1 MEDVVI
7 VSAKRTPIGSFLGT
21 LADIPAPRLG
31 AIAIKA
37 AIKEAGIDPQEV
49 QECIMGEVLTSGV
62 GQAPARQAAIYA
74 GLPKSTQCMTIN
86 KVCGSGLKAVMLA
99 HNEIKLNLADI
110 IVAGGQ
116 ENMSQA
122 PYILK
127 AARDGLRLGHKEF
140 MDSMILD
147 GLWDP
152 YDDMHMGSCAELCA
166 SKKEHTR
173 QAQDAFA
180 IESYKRANKAQ
191 KEGFFDNE
199 IAEVPTEKKKQTIT
213 VKMDEEPQRVQFEK
227 IPKLRPAFEKAGS
240 ITAANASKINDGAA
254 ALVLMS
260 GKLAEKKGIKPIAKI
275 LSQASF
281 AMDPKWF
288 TLAPTG
294 AIKKALEIAQLKPSD
309 IDLWEINEAFATQ
322 TMAVMEDI
330 GIPENRL
337 NINGG
342 AIALGH
348 PIGASGARILTTLLH
363 ALQRQKHRRGSALRG
378 PALRGPALRGPALRG
393 LASLCIGGGEGSALI
408 VESM

>member
-1 MEDVVI
+1 MKKANYEEGRGLKLMEDVVI
-7 VSAKRTPIGSFLGT
+7 VSAKRTPIGSFLGV
-21 LADIPAPRLG
+21 LADVPAPKLG

-74 GLPKSTQCMTIN
+74 GLPTSTQCMTIN

-99 HNEIKLNLADI
+99 HNAIKLNLADI
-110 IVAGGQ
+110 VVAGGQ

-127 AARDGLRLGHKEF
+127 AARLGLRLGHKGL

-152 YDDMHMGSCAELCA
+152 YDNMHMGSCAELCA
-166 SKKEHTR
+166 SKKKHTR

-180 IESYKRANKAQ
+180 IESYKRANNAQ
-191 KEGFFDNE
+191 KQGFFDNE
-199 IAEVPTEKKKQTIT
+199 IIEVQTEKNKKTVTIKT
-213 VKMDEEPQRVQFEK
+213 DEEPQRVQFEK
-227 IPKLRPAFEKAGS
+227 IPKLRPVFEKDGS
-240 ITAANASKINDGAA
+240 VTAANASKVNDGAS

-260 GKLAEKKGIKPIAKI
+260 SRLARKKGIRPMAKI

-281 AMDPKWF
+281 AMEPKWF

-294 AIKKALEIAQLKPSD
+294 AIKKALEMAQLKSSD
-309 IDLWEINEAFATQ
+309 IGLWEINEAFATQ

-330 GIPENRL
+330 GIPPDRL

-363 ALQRQKHRRGSALRG
+363 SMERQKCK
-378 PALRGPALRGPALRG
+378 RG

-408 VESM
+408 VERV

>member
-21 LADIPAPRLG
+21 FTDIPAPKLG

-74 GLPKSTQCMTIN
+74 GLPTSTQCMTIN

-122 PYILK
+122 PYILN
-127 AARDGLRLGHKEF
+127 AARGGLRLGHKEF

-152 YDDMHMGSCAELCA
+152 YNDMHMGSCAELCA

-173 QAQDAFA
+173 QAQDNFA

-199 IAEVPTEKKKQTIT
+199 IVEVPTKKKKETIT

-227 IPKLRPAFEKAGS
+227 IPKLRPVFEKNDSSTTGS

-260 GKLAEKKGIKPIAKI
+260 SKLAEKKGIKPMAKI

-294 AIKKALEIAQLKPSD
+294 AIKKALDLAQLKPSD

-348 PIGASGARILTTLLH
+348 PIGASGTRILTTLLH
-363 ALQRQKHRRGSALRG
+363 ALQRQKCNRGV
-378 PALRGPALRGPALRG
+378 
-393 LASLCIGGGEGSALI
+393 ASLCIGGGEGSALI

>member
-1 MEDVVI
+1 MEDVII

-21 LADIPAPRLG
+21 LADVPAPKLG

-37 AIKEAGIDPQEV
+37 ALHEAEV
-49 QECIMGEVLTSGV
+49 NPEQVDECIIGEVLTSGV
-62 GQAPARQAAIYA
+62 GQAPARQAAIYG
-74 GLPKSTQCMTIN
+74 GLPTSTQCMTIN

-99 HNEIKLNLADI
+99 HNEIKLRLADI
-110 IVAGGQ
+110 IVVGGQ

-127 AARDGLRLGHKEF
+127 TARNGLRLGHKEI

-152 YDDMHMGSCAELCA
+152 YDNMHMGNCAELCA
-166 SKKEHTR
+166 NKKEHTR
-173 QAQDAFA
+173 DAQDEFA
-180 IESYKRANKAQ
+180 IESYKRAHKAQ
-191 KEGFFDNE
+191 KEGLFDNE
-199 IAEVPTEKKKQTIT
+199 IVEVQTEQNRKPIT
-213 VKMDEEPQRVQFEK
+213 VTMDEEPQKAQFEK
-227 IPKLRPAFEKAGS
+227 IPKLRPAFEKDGS
-240 ITAANASKINDGAA
+240 VTAANASKINDGAA

-260 GKLAEKKGIKPIAKI
+260 LKEAQKQGIKPMAKI

-288 TLAPTG
+288 TLAPAG
-294 AIKKALEIAQLKPSD
+294 AIKKALEMANLKVAD

-322 TMAVMEDI
+322 TMAVMEEI
-330 GIPENRL
+330 GIPHNRL
-337 NINGG
+337 NIHGG

-363 ALQRQKHRRGSALRG
+363 AMQKQKCK
-378 PALRGPALRGPALRG
+378 RG
-393 LASLCIGGGEGSALI
+393 LVSLCIGGGEGSALI
-408 VESM
+408 VESL

>member
-21 LADIPAPRLG
+21 LADVPAPKLG

-37 AIKEAGIDPQEV
+37 AIKEARIDSEQV

-74 GLPKSTQCMTIN
+74 GLPISTQCMTIN

-99 HNEIKLNLADI
+99 HNEIKLNLADV

-127 AARDGLRLGHKEF
+127 AAREGLRLGHKEV

-152 YDDMHMGSCAELCA
+152 YDNMHMGSCAELCA
-166 SKKEHTR
+166 KKKEHTR
-173 QAQDAFA
+173 DAQDAFA
-180 IESYKRANKAQ
+180 IESYKRANHAQ
-191 KEGFFDNE
+191 EQGFFDSE
-199 IAEVPTEKKKQTIT
+199 IAEVSTEKKRKIVT
-213 VKMDEEPQRVQFEK
+213 VKMDEEPQKAQFEK
-227 IPKLRPAFEKAGS
+227 IPKLRPAFEKDGS
-240 ITAANASKINDGAA
+240 VTAANASKINDGAA

-260 GKLAEKKGIKPIAKI
+260 SKSAQKQGIKPMAKI

-294 AIKKALEIAQLKPSD
+294 AIQKALEKAQLKASD

-322 TMAVMEDI
+322 AMAVIEEI
-330 GIPENRL
+330 GIPANRL

-348 PIGASGARILTTLLH
+348 PIGASGARILSTLLY
-363 ALQRQKHRRGSALRG
+363 AMQRQKCK
-378 PALRGPALRGPALRG
+378 RG

-408 VESM
+408 VERI

>member
-21 LADIPAPRLG
+21 LADIPAPKLG

-37 AIKEAGIDPQEV
+37 AIEEAGIDPQEV

-74 GLPKSTQCMTIN
+74 GLPISTQCMTIN

-99 HNEIKLNLADI
+99 HNEIQLNLADI

-127 AARDGLRLGHKEF
+127 TARTGLRLGHKEL

-152 YDDMHMGSCAELCA
+152 YDNMHMGSCAELCA
-166 SKKEHTR
+166 KKKEHTR
-173 QAQDAFA
+173 DAQDDFA

-199 IAEVPTEKKKQTIT
+199 IVGVPTEKNKKTVI

-227 IPKLRPAFEKAGS
+227 ISKLRPAFEKDGS
-240 ITAANASKINDGAA
+240 ITAANASKINDGAS

-260 GKLAEKKGIKPIAKI
+260 SKSAQKHGIKPMAKI

-294 AIKKALEIAQLKPSD
+294 AIQKALKRAQLKASD

-322 TMAVMEDI
+322 AMAVVEDI
-330 GIPENRL
+330 GIPANRL

-348 PIGASGARILTTLLH
+348 PISASGARILTTLLH
-363 ALQRQKHRRGSALRG
+363 AMQRQECK
-378 PALRGPALRGPALRG
+378 RG

-408 VESM
+408 VESMSS

>member
-21 LADIPAPRLG
+21 LADIPAPKLG

-37 AIKEAGIDPQEV
+37 AIEEAGIDPQQV

-74 GLPKSTQCMTIN
+74 GLPISTQCMTIN

-127 AARDGLRLGHKEF
+127 TARTGLRLGHKEL

-152 YDDMHMGSCAELCA
+152 YDNMHMGSCAELCA
-166 SKKEHTR
+166 KKKEHTR
-173 QAQDAFA
+173 DVQDDFA

-199 IAEVPTEKKKQTIT
+199 IVGVPTEKNKKTVI

-227 IPKLRPAFEKAGS
+227 ISKLRPAFEKDGS
-240 ITAANASKINDGAA
+240 ITAANASKINDGAS

-260 GKLAEKKGIKPIAKI
+260 SKSAQKYGIKPMAKI

-294 AIKKALEIAQLKPSD
+294 AIQKALKRAQLKASD

-322 TMAVMEDI
+322 AMAVVEDI
-330 GIPENRL
+330 GIPANRL

-363 ALQRQKHRRGSALRG
+363 AMQRQECN
-378 PALRGPALRGPALRG
+378 RG

-408 VESM
+408 VESMSS

>member
-1 MEDVVI
+1 M
-7 VSAKRTPIGSFLGT
+7 
-21 LADIPAPRLG
+21 
-31 AIAIKA
+31 
-37 AIKEAGIDPQEV
+37 
-49 QECIMGEVLTSGV
+49 TSGV

-74 GLPKSTQCMTIN
+74 ELPTSTQCMTIN

-127 AARDGLRLGHKEF
+127 AARGGLRLGHKEF
-140 MDSMILD
+140 MDSMVLD

-152 YDDMHMGSCAELCA
+152 YDNMHMGSCAELCA

-173 QAQDAFA
+173 QAQDDFA

-199 IAEVPTEKKKQTIT
+199 IVEVSTEKNRKTVI
-213 VKMDEEPQRVQFEK
+213 VKMDEEPQKVQFEK
-227 IPKLRPAFEKAGS
+227 IPKLRPVFEKDGTV
-240 ITAANASKINDGAA
+240 TAANASKINDGAS

-260 GKLAEKKGIKPIAKI
+260 SKSAQKQGIKPIAKI

-281 AMDPKWF
+281 AMAPKWF
-288 TLAPTG
+288 TLAPVG
-294 AIKKALEIAQLKPSD
+294 AIQKALELAGLKPSD

-330 GIPENRL
+330 GIPQDRL

-363 ALQRQKHRRGSALRG
+363 AMQKQNCKKRSCFFMYRWR
-378 PALRGPALRGPALRG
+378 
-393 LASLCIGGGEGSALI
+393 
-408 VESM
+408 

>member
-21 LADIPAPRLG
+21 LADVPAPKLG

-74 GLPKSTQCMTIN
+74 GLPTSTQCMTIN

-127 AARDGLRLGHKEF
+127 SARTGLRLGHKELI
-140 MDSMILD
+140 DSMILD

-152 YDDMHMGSCAELCA
+152 YDNMHMGSCAELCA

-173 QAQDAFA
+173 HAQDAFA
-180 IESYKRANKAQ
+180 IESYQRANRAQ
-191 KEGFFDNE
+191 EKGFFDNE
-199 IAEVPTEKKKQTIT
+199 IVEVQTKKNKKPLI

-227 IPKLRPAFEKAGS
+227 ISKLRPAFEKHGSITADSITASS

-260 GKLAEKKGIKPIAKI
+260 GKLAQKMGIKPMAKI

-330 GIPENRL
+330 GVPKDCL

-363 ALQRQKHRRGSALRG
+363 AMQRQKCK
-378 PALRGPALRGPALRG
+378 RG
-393 LASLCIGGGEGSALI
+393 LATLCIGGGEGSALI
-408 VESM
+408 VERI